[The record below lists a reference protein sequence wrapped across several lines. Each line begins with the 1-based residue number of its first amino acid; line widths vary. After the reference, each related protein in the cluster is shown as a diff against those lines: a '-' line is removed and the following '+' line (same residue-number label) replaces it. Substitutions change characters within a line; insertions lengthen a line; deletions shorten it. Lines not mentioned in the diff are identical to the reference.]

1 MRNLLYRL
9 IGLEIKQQP
18 KIVLFDSCE
27 AASDIAFMVGGN
39 FDDCNGVA
47 VDKVDEI
54 AIDTAAN
61 LIQAKW
67 CYEGASQA
75 ILDRLTT
82 DKFLH
87 RYAIGDRYFYNA
99 NLRCAEL
106 CSLDLIEINLSYALL
121 NYANLSQTNLSKADF
136 TAADFTQ
143 ANLSDTN
150 LSESILFKA
159 NLQNVDLSRANLRG
173 ANLQSACLNNANLTE
188 ADLTGA
194 KLSHTDL
201 KSANLDKAIF
211 DDEYSHS

>member
-27 AASDIAFMVGGN
+27 AASDIAFMVGGD

-47 VDKVDEI
+47 VDKIDEI
-54 AIDTAAN
+54 AINTAAN

-67 CYEGASQA
+67 CYQGASQTL
-75 ILDRLTT
+75 LDRLTT
-82 DKFLH
+82 DKLLH

-106 CSLDLIEINLSYALL
+106 SSLDLVEINLSNAKL
-121 NYANLSQTNLSKADF
+121 NLANLSQTNLSKADL
-136 TAADFTQ
+136 TAADVTQ
-143 ANLSDTN
+143 ANLSDCN
-150 LSESILFKA
+150 LSESILLRA

-173 ANLQSACLNNANLTE
+173 ANLNYACLNNANLTE

-201 KSANLDKAIF
+201 KSANLEGAI
-211 DDEYSHS
+211 Y